1 MKLFNYEGYNLKV
14 EPEALLLTPFKKLWD
29 RDKSKLKETAMQEFA
44 YIYFMEDPR
53 SDFLYMTD
61 RDDRSKAIIS
71 GEGIDPKWKPDKEVM
86 AAMEYYSTF
95 KPSSALLLEDTRT
108 AVDKL
113 RSLLRDID
121 LSKTDNS
128 GKPIYT
134 LNAVTTAIKQIPQLV
149 KDLDQAE
156 KTLSKDLTQSD
167 KVQGSTDKAIFE
179 DI

>member
-1 MKLFNYEGYNLKV
+1 
-14 EPEALLLTPFKKLWD
+14 
-29 RDKSKLKETAMQEFA
+29 
-44 YIYFMEDPR
+44 MEDPR

-134 LNAVTTAIKQIPQLV
+134 LNAVTTAIK
-149 KDLDQAE
+149 
-156 KTLSKDLTQSD
+156 
-167 KVQGSTDKAIFE
+167 
-179 DI
+179 